1 LHKEVLISNQLQ
13 DVYNWLLVSLKNE
26 EAKREAIIIL
36 KVIADVNPHQL
47 FTKKDYLFSSAQIK
61 KIQEIVKLRN
71 EKHIPLAYLL
81 EEAYFLDLELFVNNA
96 VLIPRPET
104 ELLVT
109 ETLKKIKE
117 DKLRQISILDLCTG
131 SGCIALALKR
141 ALPSANVY
149 ASDISKD
156 ALNVALINAGKYKQ
170 DINFILGDYLDPF
183 LSHQRSPVALPIIRS
198 SPPYF
203 DVVISNPPYI
213 AESDYV
219 SLAAELM
226 HEPKHA
232 LVGFPYAHIREQLKG
247 LIKPNGFFAFEFGYE
262 QTPKILE
269 IFPKAVIHK
278 DLAGIDRFAFV
289 SEEDL

>member
-1 LHKEVLISNQLQ
+1 MLKSNQLQ
-13 DVYNWLLVSLKNE
+13 DVYSWLLISLKSE

-36 KVIADVNPHQL
+36 KAIADINPHQL
-47 FTKKDYLFSSAQIK
+47 FTEKDFLLSSAQIK
-61 KIQEIVKLRN
+61 KIQEIVTLRN
-71 EKHIPLAYLL
+71 AKHIPLAYLL

-131 SGCIALALKR
+131 SGCIALALKK

-156 ALNVALINAGKYKQ
+156 ALNVALINAEKYKQ

-203 DVVISNPPYI
+203 DVIISNPPYI
-213 AESDYV
+213 SESDYV
-219 SLAAELM
+219 SLAPELM

-232 LVGFPYAHIREQLKG
+232 LVGFPYAHIKERLKG
-247 LIKPNGFFAFEFGYE
+247 LIKPNGFFAFEFGYA
-262 QTPKILE
+262 QTQNILK
-269 IFPKAVIHK
+269 IFPKAFIHK

-289 SEEDL
+289 QEEDL

>member
-1 LHKEVLISNQLQ
+1 MHKEVLISNRLQ
-13 DVYNWLLVSLKNE
+13 DVYNWLLTSLKTD

-36 KVIADVNPHQL
+36 KVIANINPHQL
-47 FTKKDYLFSSAQIK
+47 FTEKDFLLSSQQIK
-61 KIQEIVKLRN
+61 KIQEIVNLRN
-71 EKHIPLAYLL
+71 DKHTPLAYLL
-81 EEAYFLDLELFVNNA
+81 EEAYFLDLELFVNNT

-104 ELLVT
+104 ELLVS
-109 ETLKKIKE
+109 ETLKKIKK
-117 DKLRQISILDLCTG
+117 DKLRQITILDLCTG
-131 SGCIALALKR
+131 SGCIALAMKR

-156 ALNVALINAGKYKQ
+156 ALNVALINASKYNQ

-183 LSHQRSPVALPIIRS
+183 LSQQRSPVALPIIRS

-213 AESDYV
+213 AESDYI
-219 SLAAELM
+219 SLEAELM

-232 LVGFPYAHIREQLKG
+232 LVGFPYAHIQKQLKG
-247 LIKPNGFFAFEFGYE
+247 LIKPNGFFAFEFGYK
-262 QTPKILE
+262 QTPQILE
-269 IFPKAVIHK
+269 IFPKAVIHN

-289 SEEDL
+289 QEKDL